1 MIVLAYSCLLLG
13 IPLISVPACLAF
25 DGTPWPGR
33 LLRIIPL
40 VSFALFVLLI
50 LRHARRRRAA
60 HLVVGVIL
68 LPVMW
73 LVTVAILGAVTISP
87 AWMDGIR

>member
-13 IPLISVPACLAF
+13 IPLISIPACLAF

-33 LLRIIPL
+33 LLYIVPL
-40 VSFALFVLLI
+40 VAFASFVLLI
-50 LRHARRRRAA
+50 LQHARRRRAT

-73 LVTVAILGAVTISP
+73 LVTVAAYS
-87 AWMDGIR
+87 GINRPGKPG